1 MRVRGS
7 GFGFGFGCPH
17 ARRRTQAFQHVAGVA
32 HTNYIC
38 PLSRPYLAHISPI
51 SRQAFQ
57 HVAGV
62 GHTNYISY
70 CLMNDKGWA
79 GGGIKAWRAEM

>member
-1 MRVRGS
+1 MLAAGADPMSRGEAGAS
-7 GFGFGFGCPH
+7 PLEV
-17 ARRRTQAFQHVAGVA
+17 ARSSAARDVVAV
-32 HTNYIC
+32 
-38 PLSRPYLAHISPI
+38 LAAAVLIAQRSLV
-51 SRQAFQ
+51 Q